1 LTLPTVRPAVWKDW
15 DATAWGQALLHHYFM
30 GHDARPVSRLAISPE
45 ELAKAAGAPDDEA
58 AVARDAFLGA
68 VRCSAAAF
76 RRHLSIASLERRA
89 WNRREPPPFLA
100 YLFFTCFAAA
110 SLDADTADEG
120 VFRERL
126 RQLLGHDEGT
136 SYALGDLSRLWE
148 AFANWLRGRH
158 DAGEPYRTLSLPD
171 RGRMTLIGYSVRLA
185 FPRREDRLKLRAVL
199 AASGAGA
206 APTVPEAFQL
216 IARTRDRF
224 STDFRYMFD
233 RARAALAIGRDVPE
247 LQALWSAI
255 IEATSLVDRPDRRY
269 VRTRYQL
276 LAQEDE
282 LARIEP
288 FVVTA
293 GVPSDTRHSAQFM
306 RLDQPF
312 DEFDH
317 LVCATDGSIG
327 LIAKLLLMDALEDKV
342 PGLGASP
349 IPRAVREGVL
359 LFRQVDSATWE
370 LAVTRPTEGKVR
382 ALVRRR
388 LSDAFMRLVRRPQR
402 QPREA
407 LFEGWCEV
415 AAFDVTELE
424 EPRESTAPELTSV
437 RCLQRIEIG
446 PQLHLVGGVR
456 VDGGYLG
463 LSGLLP
469 EVHCD
474 EAEHAAMFR
483 LSSESGEWRSTQI
496 ATLEPLGERP
506 GVFGWSPGHGDLE
519 GPYVFAATK
528 DGRVVAPRE
537 VLFHSRGLSY
547 DYEYPTDPTRWLIE
561 DCSTDVAP
569 AGQVSEIFLAKGI
582 GSPTRLPAV
591 DALAEESVHVLK
603 NRSVDDISEYDRL
616 VEALAAFSV
625 ARKGIAESEL
635 IEILGKIVRHATG
648 FAVWGI
654 IRGWVEAGYLDCLT
668 RRQWRG
674 RVYFARRPQLVLIPE
689 PELRSIRAVLHGLAP
704 YRLRSVA
711 REAFSR
717 VGATPVPALSLSP
730 YVPAPQAW
738 RLESVE
744 HVNALIAEFDELGTV
759 GIREPQE
766 LVEDLESVVSDE
778 APLPPG
784 YECQSVW
791 DWGAGGF
798 RRTNGSAAPDE
809 VRIEYHARINGP
821 DRYTIA
827 AVGRRRTT
835 LSRSWALLDGFR
847 RAGRQAFTPAGSFA
861 IVRLGDDGP
870 QVPLPIARIIGLR
883 AGIVGGPAETAT
895 LGQHYGYATDC
906 PSARRW
912 LLAWLNGSR
921 TDELVVRR
929 FAWLRA
935 ATSARGL
942 DTVPIPADLRRRLRG
957 LHALPDAH
965 CIAERRIPRHLIAH
979 VRRAVALA
987 ES

>member
-1 LTLPTVRPAVWKDW
+1 MQPGVWKDW
-15 DATAWGQALLHHYFM
+15 DAAAWGQALLRHYFV
-30 GHDARPVSRLAISPE
+30 GHDARPVSRLSISPE
-45 ELAKAAGAPDDEA
+45 ELAKAAGASDGEA
-58 AVARDAFLGA
+58 APARDAFLTA

-76 RRHLSIASLERRA
+76 RRHLSIASLERHA
-89 WNRREPPPFLA
+89 WNRHGPPPFLA

-126 RQLLGHDEGT
+126 RQLLGHHEGT

-148 AFANWLRGRH
+148 AFAAWLEGRH

-171 RGRMTLIGYSVRLA
+171 RGRATLIGYSVRLA
-185 FPRREDRLKLRAVL
+185 FPRREDRLKLRALL
-199 AASGAGA
+199 AASSAGP
-206 APTVPEAFQL
+206 APTVPEAFQA
-216 IARTRDRF
+216 IARARDRF
-224 STDFRYMFD
+224 STDFRHVFD
-233 RARAALAIGRDVPE
+233 RARAALASGRDVPE

-255 IEATSLVDRPDRRY
+255 LEAAALADRRDSGD
-269 VRTRYQL
+269 VRIRYRL

-282 LARIEP
+282 LGRLEP

-293 GVPSDTRHSAQFM
+293 GVPSGTRHSAQFSP
-306 RLDQPF
+306 LDEPF
-312 DEFDH
+312 DQFDH
-317 LVCATDGSIG
+317 LVCATDGSTG
-327 LIAKLLLMDALEDKV
+327 LIANLLLMDALADKV

-349 IPRAVREGVL
+349 ISRAVRDGVL

-382 ALVRRR
+382 ALVQSR
-388 LSDAFMRLVRRPQR
+388 LSDAFMRLVSGPQR
-402 QPREA
+402 HPREA
-407 LFEGWCEV
+407 RFESWCEV
-415 AAFDVTELE
+415 AAFDVTELAE
-424 EPRESTAPELTSV
+424 ARESTAPELASV

-446 PQLHLVGGVR
+446 PQLQLVGGVR

-469 EVHCD
+469 EVYCA
-474 EAEHAAMFR
+474 EAEHASMFR
-483 LSSESGEWRSTQI
+483 LSEESGKRRSTHI
-496 ATLEPLGERP
+496 ATLEPVGERP

-519 GPYVFAATK
+519 GPYVFAGTR

-537 VLFHSRGLSY
+537 VLFHSRGLSH
-547 DYEYPTDPTRWLIE
+547 DYEYPTDPARWLVE

-569 AGQVSEIFLAKGI
+569 AGLASEIFLATGI

-591 DALAEESVHVLK
+591 DALALESVHVLR
-603 NRSVDDISEYDRL
+603 NRSVDDNNEHDRL
-616 VEALAAFSV
+616 VEALAAILM

-635 IEILGKIVRHATG
+635 IEILGKIVRQATG

-674 RVYFARRPQLVLIPE
+674 RVYFARRPQLVLIPDAD
-689 PELRSIRAVLHGLAP
+689 LGSIRVVLHGLAP
-704 YRLRSVA
+704 YRLRSAA

-717 VGATPVPALSLSP
+717 AGATPLSASSLSP

-738 RLESVE
+738 RFTSVE
-744 HVNALIAEFDELGTV
+744 HVNASIAEYRELGTV
-759 GIREPQE
+759 GMREPEE
-766 LVEDLESVVSDE
+766 LVGDFDSAVSDE

-784 YECQSVW
+784 YECQRVW
-791 DWGAGGF
+791 DWAAGGF
-798 RRTNGSAAPDE
+798 RRAHGSAAPDE
-809 VRIEYHARINGP
+809 VRIECHTRSNGP
-821 DRYTIA
+821 DRYTIVA
-827 AVGRRRTT
+827 GCRRRTT

-847 RAGRQAFTPAGSFA
+847 LAGRRAFTPVGSVA
-861 IVRLGDDGP
+861 IVRSGDDGP
-870 QVPLPIARIIGLR
+870 QVPLPIARVIGLR

-895 LGQHYGYATDC
+895 LGQHYANATDG

-912 LLAWLNGSR
+912 LLAWLSGSR
-921 TDELVVRR
+921 ADEQVARR

-935 ATSARGL
+935 ATDARGL

-957 LHALPDAH
+957 LHALPDALS
-965 CIAERRIPRHLIAH
+965 IAERRIPRHLLAH
-979 VRRAVALA
+979 VRRAVALT